1 MSDHSARFGGKMWGT
16 EAEDFLK
23 DQSARS
29 GGDTSVAGV
38 VGEPVVDHSTRFVNY
53 VWGDGGGSVLA

>member
-1 MSDHSARFGGKMWGT
+1 MWGAGAGDFVSDHSARFGGKMWGT
-16 EAEDFLK
+16 EAEDSLK

-29 GGDTSVAGV
+29 GGDTSVARV

-53 VWGDGGGSVLA
+53 V